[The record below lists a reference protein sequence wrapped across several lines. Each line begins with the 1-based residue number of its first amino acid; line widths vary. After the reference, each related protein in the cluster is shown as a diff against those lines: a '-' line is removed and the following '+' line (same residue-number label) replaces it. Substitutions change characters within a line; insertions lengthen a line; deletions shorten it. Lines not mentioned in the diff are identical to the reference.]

1 MECKV
6 AIVKIHDYLDG
17 ELPREEKGALHAH
30 MSGCLD
36 CRTRFEQLEKTD
48 AAAFLAME
56 GAAPSVTGY
65 DATASMALKNRIM
78 TSLPKGKA
86 KERNRFVRL
95 IYRYPGLTAAA
106 LFLVVMFG
114 SMFASWEQDAK
125 LIVSGE
131 DLQSVVINGN
141 TVIVP
146 EGVALTGNLTVEN
159 GTLEVQGS
167 IDGDVTVIDGSMVL
181 ASTGHIAGHSR
192 TIDQALDWFWYRVIS
207 TFNNTVNST
216 GATP

>member
-1 MECKV
+1 MECTV

-30 MSGCLD
+30 MSGCPD
-36 CRTRFEQLEKTD
+36 CRARFEQLEKTD

-56 GAAPSVTGY
+56 GAGPSVTGY
-65 DATASMALKNRIM
+65 DAAASAALKNRIM
-78 TSLPKGKA
+78 SSLPKGKT

-114 SMFASWEQDAK
+114 SMFATWEQDSK

-131 DLQSVVINGN
+131 DLQNVVINGN

-159 GTLEVQGS
+159 GKLEVQGS

-207 TFNNTVNST
+207 TFNST

>member
-30 MSGCLD
+30 LKSCPD
-36 CRTRFEQLEKTD
+36 CQARFEQLEKTD
-48 AAAFLAME
+48 AASFLAME
-56 GAAPSVTGY
+56 GTVASVSGY
-65 DATASMALKNRIM
+65 DAEASRQLKSRIM
-78 TSLPKGKA
+78 SSLPKRSI
-86 KERNRFVRL
+86 KERNRFVRM

-106 LFLVVMFG
+106 VFLLVMFS
-114 SMFASWEQDAK
+114 SMFATWEQDSK

-131 DLQSVVINGN
+131 DLQSVVIDGN

-146 EGVALTGNLTVEN
+146 EGVALSGNLTVEN
-159 GTLEVQGS
+159 GKLEVLGS
-167 IDGDVTVIDGSMVL
+167 VEGDVTVIDGSMVL
-181 ASTGHIAGHSR
+181 ASTGHIAGQSR

-207 TFNNTVNST
+207 TFNRA
-216 GATP
+216 GASH